1 MRLKDYL
8 LVIPKEDFIYVGYE
22 EGIKFPNTEIIS
34 ELLSHLKQG
43 IQEEV
48 FYNQYSNHIVKK
60 VIEIL
65 EKKNFIVYEEYDKY
79 EDTIFSRNFYYYERF
94 KPTSIEL
101 HNKLSKVSVC
111 IIGLGGIGGNILQML
126 MAAGVQ

>member
-34 ELLSHLKQG
+34 ELLGHLKQG

-48 FYNQYSNHIVKK
+48 FYN
-60 VIEIL
+60 
-65 EKKNFIVYEEYDKY
+65 
-79 EDTIFSRNFYYYERF
+79 
-94 KPTSIEL
+94 
-101 HNKLSKVSVC
+101 
-111 IIGLGGIGGNILQML
+111 
-126 MAAGVQ
+126 